1 MFIISKKRTFIQFT
15 LTLFMIGLLTAGCQA
30 NQTPPPGFELVSE
43 IDLAAQSY
51 DEAVVG
57 EFILAETAVT
67 TIFYTRPNADIPYFD
82 LSLMGP
88 DDARHLILH
97 SENYRTDE
105 NGGGTWEQSLTPG
118 TYQLTLTAEQSAGIL
133 SVYWGHP

>member
-1 MFIISKKRTFIQFT
+1 MSISSKKGTFIQFI
-15 LTLFMIGLLTAGCQA
+15 LTFFMIGLLTAGCQA

-67 TIFYTRPNADIPYFD
+67 TIFYSLPNADTAYFD
-82 LSLMGP
+82 LSLIGP
-88 DDARHLILH
+88 DNDSHLILH
-97 SENYRTDE
+97 SENYRTDAS
-105 NGGGTWEQSLTPG
+105 GGGTWDQNLPPG
-118 TYQLTLTAEQSAGIL
+118 TYRLALTADQSTGVL
-133 SVYWGHP
+133 TVYWKYH